1 MIRAMSLPN
10 GLTTSKVIAV
20 HLNYRSR
27 AAERGRTPS
36 VPSYFLK
43 PPSTLAGDG
52 ELVRPRGTELVG
64 YEGEIAV
71 VLGTRAHRVGREDA
85 AAHVGWYAAA
95 NDAGVADFRWNDR
108 GSNLFSKGQDGFTP
122 MGPLVPASE
131 VDPQALVLRTRVN
144 GQVVQE
150 DSSANLIFSFADLI
164 ADVTRFITLEPGD
177 VILTGTPT
185 GTGVLGLGDVVEVE
199 LEGAGSVRSTVVE
212 ADHDLEPFGAMPKIT
227 PEVREWATGI
237 PSPPTPREHELTPE
251 AWEMLHH
258 VGTATLTQQLQRRG
272 VRNSWVRGV
281 RSTRPDLRL
290 VGYARTLRY
299 VALREDVR
307 DADTAPLN
315 AQKAAIEAVEPGE
328 ALVIEAREDPGAG
341 TIGDILVARVLA
353 RGGTGVVT
361 DGGLRDSPAVA
372 GLDIP
377 TYFQLPH
384 GSVLGAVHYPLESMV
399 PVTCGGVLVMPGD
412 VMVGDAEGV
421 VVVPAAMAEEVARDA
436 TEQELREE
444 WALERVQAG
453 DSVRDTFPM
462 APERREEFE
471 AWRAARAHEL
481 KEIR

>member
-1 MIRAMSLPN
+1 MIAPMPLPA
-10 GLTTSKVIAV
+10 GLAASKVIAV

-43 PPSTLAGDG
+43 PPSTLTGDG
-52 ELVRPRGTELVG
+52 DLVRPRGTELMG
-64 YEGEIAV
+64 YEGEIAAII
-71 VLGTRAHRVGREDA
+71 GTRTHRVRPDEA
-85 AAHVGWYAAA
+85 LAHVGWYAPA
-95 NDAGVADFRWNDR
+95 NDAGVADLRWNDR
-108 GSNLFSKGQDGFTP
+108 GSNLLSKGHDGFTP
-122 MGPLVPASE
+122 IGPAVAAAD
-131 VDPQALVLRTRVN
+131 VDPGALVLRTRVN
-144 GQVVQE
+144 GAVVQE
-150 DSSANLIFSFADLI
+150 DVSSELIFSFADLV
-164 ADVTRFITLEPGD
+164 ADLSRFITLEPGD

-212 ADHDLEPFGAMPKIT
+212 ADHDVEPWGAQPKVT
-227 PEVREWATGI
+227 PEVREWATGE
-237 PSPPTPREHELTPE
+237 PAPRAHELSPE
-251 AWEMLHH
+251 AWEMLRA

-272 VRNSWVRGV
+272 VRNSWLRGV
-281 RSTRPDLRL
+281 RSTRPDLRM

-315 AQKAAIEAVEPGE
+315 AQKAAVEAIEPGE
-328 ALVIEAREDPGAG
+328 VLVMEAREDPGAG
-341 TIGDILVARVLA
+341 TIGDILAARVLA
-353 RGGTGVVT
+353 RGGTGIVT
-361 DGGLRDSPAVA
+361 DGGLRDSPAVG

-377 TYFQLPH
+377 TYFKAPH
-384 GSVLGAVHYPLESMV
+384 GSVLGLIHYPLASQV
-399 PVTCGGVLVMPGD
+399 PITCGGVLVMPGD
-412 VMVGDAEGV
+412 VIVGDAEGA

-462 APERREEFE
+462 APERRDEFE
-471 AWRAARAHEL
+471 AWRAARAG
-481 KEIR
+481 R